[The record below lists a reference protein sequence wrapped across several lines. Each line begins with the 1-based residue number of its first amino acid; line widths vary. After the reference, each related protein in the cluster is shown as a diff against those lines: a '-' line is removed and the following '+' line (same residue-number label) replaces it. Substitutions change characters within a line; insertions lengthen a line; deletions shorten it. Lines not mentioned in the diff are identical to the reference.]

1 MRYENSK
8 SVILTILI
16 LVSIFLTWNLWT
28 YQPNF
33 DMMDNGNNVAE
44 VMLKEKREVH
54 KVITPDLVLFHRNGQ
69 HNGTTNAAL
78 LNQIMS
84 EIRKWSFYDVKNYT
98 ENVEEIKELVHGNG
112 NAEIVFPTDIPIEL
126 YRSVLK
132 FEEKRIDSFNFK
144 RMIINVENSEKGNGT
159 VYFVSAD
166 YRQVFISHISPGL
179 LNEFKNDFYKNAE
192 QYQRYFAY
200 EATEERTVFIPDGN
214 VEMMEYTYLPVVLN
228 SEAFKE
234 ALFSDP
240 RVVQR
245 GTVSG
250 VEEFSDASSKMTVNH
265 DTNMLLYVNPTG
277 ESDYVDNAYDLLKR
291 SIDFING
298 HGGWTDPYRYVAKD
312 VKRKSVT
319 FRLYNNDG
327 YPVFN
332 ESGMSEIQEVWGRNE
347 ISRYVRPNIALEL
360 PLTTEMVKVTL
371 PTGAEVLGYLKS
383 RKNYKPELL
392 EQLVLGYRM
401 TRDKGENKLILL
413 EPAWF
418 YRYNQ
423 TWGQITKEDLGG
435 LLHGLE

>member
-1 MRYENSK
+1 MVMRYENSK

-16 LVSIFLTWNLWT
+16 LVSIVLTWNLWT

-33 DMMDNGNNVAE
+33 DMMENGNNVEE
-44 VMLKEKREVH
+44 VTLKEKRELH
-54 KVITPDLVLFHRNGQ
+54 EVITPDLVLFHRNGQ

-84 EIRKWSFYDVKNYT
+84 EIRKWSFYDVKNYS
-98 ENVEEIKELVHGNG
+98 ENVEDIKELVHGNG
-112 NAEIVFPTDIPIEL
+112 NTEIVFPTDIPIEI

-132 FEEKRIDSFNFK
+132 FEEKRIPAFTFN
-144 RMIINVENSEKGNGT
+144 RIIINVENSEKGNGT

-166 YRQVFISHISPGL
+166 YRQVFISHISPVL
-179 LNEFKNDFYKNAE
+179 LNEFNRDFYKNAE
-192 QYQRYFAY
+192 QYQRYFTY
-200 EATEERTVFIPDGN
+200 DATEQRTVFIPDGN

-240 RVVQR
+240 RFVQR

-250 VEEFSDASSKMTVNH
+250 IEEFSDASSKMTVNH
-265 DTNMLLYVNPTG
+265 DTNMLLYVNPNG
-277 ESDYVDNAYDLLKR
+277 ESDYVENAYDLLMR

-298 HGGWTDPYRYVAKD
+298 HGGWTDAYRYVAKD

-332 ESGMSEIQEVWGRNE
+332 ESWMSEIQEV
-347 ISRYVRPNIALEL
+347 
-360 PLTTEMVKVTL
+360 
-371 PTGAEVLGYLKS
+371 GAEMKFRNMLG
-383 RKNYKPELL
+383 P
-392 EQLVLGYRM
+392 
-401 TRDKGENKLILL
+401 I
-413 EPAWF
+413 
-418 YRYNQ
+418 
-423 TWGQITKEDLGG
+423 
-435 LLHGLE
+435 